1 MRQIQRSALV
11 PYSAE
16 QMFDIV
22 NNVARYQEFLPWCE
36 SSEILSDSDSEM
48 IASVDLKAKGM
59 RQSFTTRNTLDRPNS
74 IKMSRESGI
83 LTSLQ
88 GEWQFKALG
97 EDGCKISL
105 DLSFDMPRSLSLVGG
120 TKLFDQAADKMVE
133 VFCARA
139 DQLYGGEHDR

>member
-11 PYSAE
+11 PYSAA

-22 NNVARYQEFLPWCE
+22 NDVARYDEFLPWCSGSEVMRE
-36 SSEILSDSDSEM
+36 SEQEM
-48 IASVDLKAKGM
+48 LARVDLNATGV
-59 RQSFTTRNTLDRPNS
+59 RQSFTTRNALQRPNS
-74 IKMSRESGI
+74 IRMSREAGV

-105 DLSFDMPRSLSLVGG
+105 DLSFDMPRSIALMGG
-120 TKLFDQAADKMVE
+120 AMLFDQAADKMVE
-133 VFCARA
+133 VFCRRA
-139 DQLYGGEHDR
+139 EKLYGH

>member
-22 NNVARYQEFLPWCE
+22 NDVARYQDFLPWCE
-36 SSEILSDSDSEM
+36 RSTVISESDDSMVAKVE
-48 IASVDLKAKGM
+48 LKAKGM
-59 RQSFTTRNTLDRPNS
+59 SQSFTTRNTLERPSS
-74 IKMSRESGI
+74 IKMNREEGI
-83 LTSLQ
+83 LSSLQ
-88 GEWQFKALG
+88 GEWRFAALG

-105 DLSFDMPRSLSLVGG
+105 DLAFDMPRSLTLVGG
-120 TKLFDQAADKMVE
+120 TRLFDQAADKMVE

-139 DQLYGGEHDR
+139 DQLYGN

>member
-1 MRQIQRSALV
+1 M
-11 PYSAE
+11 
-16 QMFDIV
+16 
-22 NNVARYQEFLPWCE
+22 VAT
-36 SSEILSDSDSEM
+36 
-48 IASVDLKAKGM
+48 VDLKAKGV
-59 RQSFTTRNTLDRPNS
+59 RQSFTTKNTLDRPHC

-120 TKLFDQAADKMVE
+120 TRLFDQAADKMVE

-139 DQLYGGEHDR
+139 DQLHGS